1 MEVSEKAP
9 GKRCCPKVVLGIW
22 AGGPGKPEEIQLC
35 VAGAAGSE
43 PTLAFGTDPNQRSL

>member
-9 GKRCCPKVVLGIW
+9 GKRCCPRIVLEIW
-22 AGGPGKPEEIQLC
+22 AGGSGKPEEIQLC
-35 VAGAAGSE
+35 VSGAADSE